1 MHPSH
6 NKNGFTLI
14 ELIVVIAILGILSA
28 VLIPVIST
36 FVDRANNQAD
46 IANARLL
53 LLATTIA
60 FGADG
65 LGNGVYTANADGSS
79 PLPYREMLG
88 PAWPVSKIGLNH
100 FIVDVDFS
108 RDPEDAIQV
117 IRVVGGVD
125 QVYRIEKGLFE

>member
-1 MHPSH
+1 MHIIR
-6 NKNGFTLI
+6 KKGFTLI
-14 ELIVVIAILGILSA
+14 ELVVVIAILGILTA

-65 LGNGVYTANADGSS
+65 LGNGVYTANGDGSS
-79 PLPYREMLG
+79 PLPYRELLG
-88 PAWPVSKIGLNH
+88 PTWPMSKIGHGH
-100 FIVDVDFS
+100 FVVNVDFS
-108 RDPEDAIQV
+108 RDLPDAIRI
-117 IRVVGGVD
+117 IRVVNGVE
-125 QVYRIEKGLFE
+125 QIYMIANGIFE

>member
-1 MHPSH
+1 MKIKTH
-6 NKNGFTLI
+6 KGFTLI

-65 LGNGVYTANADGSS
+65 LGNGVYTANGDGSS
-79 PLPYREMLG
+79 PLPYRELLG
-88 PAWPVSKIGLNH
+88 PTWPVSKIGLDH

-108 RDPEDAIQV
+108 RDSPDAIRI
-117 IRVVGGVD
+117 IRVVNGVE
-125 QVYRIEKGLFE
+125 QIYRIANGIFE